1 MREKPIGD
9 VIIRQACAEDAARL
23 LELHRALDRESTY
36 MLYNPGERKTT
47 LGGQARFID
56 QLDATSNSSIW
67 IAEHQGKII
76 GHLTVIGGTAERIRH
91 RASIVIGIRQ
101 AHTGQGIGKN
111 LISAMEEWRPTAGIT
126 RLELTVMSHNFNAI
140 ALYHKVGF
148 KQEGIKPKSL
158 LVNGTYVDEIIM
170 GKLYED
176 MNKSSL
182 TL

>member
-1 MREKPIGD
+1 MKTS
-9 VIIRQACAEDAARL
+9 VI
-23 LELHRALDRESTY
+23 
-36 MLYNPGERKTT
+36 
-47 LGGQARFID
+47 
-56 QLDATSNSSIW
+56 
-67 IAEHQGKII
+67 
-76 GHLTVIGGTAERIRH
+76 
-91 RASIVIGIRQ
+91 
-101 AHTGQGIGKN
+101 
-111 LISAMEEWRPTAGIT
+111 
-126 RLELTVMSHNFNAI
+126 LELTVMSYNFNAI